1 MIRDFADKE
10 TERVRNGLR
19 SRKVPPDIQDRAY
32 LRLNMLEAADTL
44 DDLRNP
50 PSNRL
55 HALSGDRAGQHSIS
69 INKQWRICFV

>member
-19 SRKVPPDIQDRAY
+19 SRKVPPDIQDRA
-32 LRLNMLEAADTL
+32 LVRLNMLEAAATL

-50 PSNRL
+50 
-55 HALSGDRAGQHSIS
+55 ASIGCT
-69 INKQWRICFV
+69 R